1 LVRSVKEGNERM
13 ELYNLSDDPRES
25 TNVAAEHPDI
35 VERLWK
41 NIRASHELPAN
52 GNPKFIMSLPD

>member
-1 LVRSVKEGNERM
+1 M